1 MKHGAQATGNRAL
14 GAEIDV
20 GHDILEGK
28 NVKQAIKSRG
38 IEAVK
43 YIVHRGVKQSGNQSG
58 GGRKRKAPIKAIV
71 QLQNPTVGRSPRSR
85 KQIKVVAFLF

>member
-1 MKHGAQATGNRAL
+1 M
-14 GAEIDV
+14 